1 MQRRAEDV
9 LRFTGEETEVAEKN
23 PEEER
28 GRLSPDRK
36 KDKKN
41 PEGERGR
48 LSPGREKDDWPI
60 TPTSSAARR
69 ADNGVSG
76 ILNGKSSGCS

>member
-23 PEEER
+23 LEE
-28 GRLSPDRK
+28 
-36 KDKKN
+36 
-41 PEGERGR
+41 ERGR
-48 LSPGREKDDWPI
+48 LSPGREKDDWPV
-60 TPTSSAARR
+60 TPTSAARR
-69 ADNGVSG
+69 ADKGVSG